1 MSHINIIHTLL
12 AAIPCL
18 FLENITKMNIDSK
31 IPYCADIP
39 DVYGKLYVLY
49 NSMKNITTDT
59 NGM

>member
-1 MSHINIIHTLL
+1 MSHIKIIYTLL

-18 FLENITKMNIDSK
+18 LLENITKMKIDNK
-31 IPYCADIP
+31 IPSCADIP

-59 NGM
+59 KGM